1 MPLTFAR
8 AYFGRTVGELF
19 FGLCKTYYTHSSHS
33 YYNWTYGACQRICC
47 KITKK
52 RVWNYFSVFPVILLS
67 NASLTLTIEHLNQNT
82 DNIWNYFFNIYRK
95 TDHTY
100 TDTWIEIRERD
111 YSCQSVHLLSSKC
124 SSSSAQA
131 FSISS
136 QLSSDK
142 SRVWNQDGKYISF

>member
-82 DNIWNYFFNIYRK
+82 DNIWNYFFL
-95 TDHTY
+95 TY
-100 TDTWIEIRERD
+100 IENWSHLHRHLNRDKRTWL
-111 YSCQSVHLLSSKC
+111 QLSVSSFVVFQMLFLLSPSFLYFIP
-124 SSSSAQA
+124 A
-131 FSISS
+131 FLG
-136 QLSSDK
+136 Q
-142 SRVWNQDGKYISF
+142 V